1 MPTSDAPPS
10 VPLSFSNNFWGM
22 EENGVTVM
30 FQRMRETKQTCEEIK
45 LFYKERIMIE
55 EEYSRRLLALSRKAL
70 GTNELGTLRTSLDT
84 VRGETEQMGKAHA
97 NTATQIKAELE
108 DPLIAFAA
116 GMRERRKIVQT
127 TLDKLSKAK
136 IGQQATVQKNRD
148 RYENDC
154 NKVNGYIAQQNMVM
168 GRELEKNN
176 VKLEKAQ
183 IAVTASR
190 RDYQASVRNLAET
203 TEKWNREWKAGC
215 DKFQDLEEERIDF
228 LKSNL
233 WAYTNIM
240 STVCVSDDEYCE
252 NIRLSLENCEI
263 EKDICTFVKERGT
276 GQEIPDP
283 PKYINFMDGTSYRP
297 DHNDYSLAQFP
308 RVMNPQFRTSS
319 PQPRTAQVSTEQTN
333 GGIDDEISVS
343 SSQAQTT
350 QLDAMLTSLSVADN
364 HRSDRS
370 KAVETT
376 RQNSRSTPANES
388 ESPRSARGLTS
399 TSADT
404 NSKLMTNRKPLQS
417 VVLPFPDEGLS
428 SAQSSP
434 VHSPIHRPVSMSGES
449 VYSNP
454 TTISSN
460 SDDDAETPLK
470 KIENRTP
477 TKETEKRSGWT
488 SPFRRRS
495 RNDIQTAWVD
505 DEPAKSYTSPHGNRE
520 KLSQQLDSRSS
531 SPAKAPAS
539 LSKPSTLGYL
549 VSKTPSM
556 SNKSLYE
563 RPPSADFEGAEP
575 IDPRANVVLSVGGNH
590 FDVTSSQIQPKT
602 SRASAYPSKADNDAI
617 DPIAAALAD
626 LKSPDGKSGQ
636 KYYGIGIKP
645 ANRSN
650 GGRRVPSYSAPSSP
664 STSPGVR
671 HNEVPPPSHNTP
683 MPQPNFGVPKSSS
696 LVAPPQAI
704 TAAEMRQT
712 ANEYAARTQEM
723 FQGGA
728 SPAQSRPTLGSPSR
742 ATQGRPVSRQDSHT
756 RTVSPS
762 ISPSSQSMQHRQ
774 YPYLGSHGSA
784 SPGSRPPSRHQQP
797 EYRPPSSGGDVYFG
811 QDMSPSPQRR
821 APPYSS
827 MMGRPRSAYGY
838 VPEGQQQP
846 PRSASRNRG
855 GYDSSPI
862 QQGPPR
868 QQQYQRGLG
877 SQYPEMYNR
886 LKSKSAMEMRPQP
899 TELPAYSRDG
909 REVIGYARAMYDYRA
924 AIPEEVSFRKGDI
937 LLILHIQEDGWWE
950 AEVFGPRS
958 RPQLGLAPSN
968 FCHML

>member
-1 MPTSDAPPS
+1 MPASDAPPS

-22 EENGVTVM
+22 QDNGVAVM
-30 FQRMRETKQTCEEIK
+30 FQRMREAKQTCEEIK
-45 LFYKERIMIE
+45 SFYKERIMIE
-55 EEYSRRLLALSRKAL
+55 EDYSRRLLALSRKAL
-70 GTNELGTLRTSLDT
+70 GANEIGTLRTSLDT
-84 VRGETEQMGKAHA
+84 IRGETEQMGKAHA
-97 NTATQIKAELE
+97 NTATQIKGELE

-154 NKVNGYIAQQNMVM
+154 NKINGYIAQQNMVM

-176 VKLEKAQ
+176 AKLEKAQ

-190 RDYQASVRNLAET
+190 REYQTSLRNLAET

-297 DHNDYSLAQFP
+297 DQNNYSLAQFS

-319 PQPRTAQVSTEQTN
+319 PQPRTAHVSTEQTD

-343 SSQAQTT
+343 SSQPQTT
-350 QLDAMLTSLSVADN
+350 QLDAMLASLSVADN
-364 HRSDRS
+364 HRSDHNNPAEITPQ
-370 KAVETT
+370 K
-376 RQNSRSTPANES
+376 SRNTLGNES
-388 ESPRSARGLTS
+388 DSPRSARGATS
-399 TSADT
+399 TPVDT
-404 NSKLMTNRKPLQS
+404 NPKLITNRKPLQS

-428 SAQSSP
+428 SAHSSP
-434 VHSPIHRPVSMSGES
+434 MHSPIHRPVSMSGES

-460 SDDDAETPLK
+460 SDDDADAPLK
-470 KIENRTP
+470 KVETRTP
-477 TKETEKRSGWT
+477 TQETKKKSGWT

-495 RNDIQTAWVD
+495 KNDIQTSWVE
-505 DEPAKSYTSPHGNRE
+505 DEPAKSYTSPHGNRD
-520 KLSQQLDSRSS
+520 KSSQQLDSRSS
-531 SPAKAPAS
+531 SPEKAPVS
-539 LSKPSTLGYL
+539 LSKQSATLGHL

-563 RPPSADFEGAEP
+563 RPQGAEFEGVEP

-590 FDVTSSQIQPKT
+590 FDVTSSQVQPKT
-602 SRASAYPSKADNDAI
+602 SRTSASPSKTDKDAL

-626 LKSPDGKSGQ
+626 LKSPGGKSGE

-645 ANRSN
+645 VNRSN

-683 MPQPNFGVPKSSS
+683 IPQPNFGVPKSSS

-712 ANEYAARTQEM
+712 ANEYASRTQEM
-723 FQGGA
+723 FHGGT
-728 SPAQSRPTLGSPSR
+728 SPAQSRPPLGSPSR
-742 ATQGRPVSRQDSHT
+742 TTPGRPVSRQDSHT
-756 RTVSPS
+756 GTISPS
-762 ISPSSQSMQHRQ
+762 RSPSSQSMQQRQ
-774 YPYLGSHGSA
+774 YPYYGSA
-784 SPGSRPPSRHQQP
+784 SPGSGRHQQL

-821 APPYSS
+821 PPPNAS
-827 MMGRPRSAYGY
+827 MIGRPRSAYGY
-838 VPEGQQQP
+838 VPETQQQP

-868 QQQYQRGLG
+868 QQYQRGHG

-909 REVIGYARAMYDYRA
+909 REVIGYARAMYDYKA

>member
-1 MPTSDAPPS
+1 MPASDAPPS

-30 FQRMRETKQTCEEIK
+30 FQRMREAKQTCEEIK
-45 LFYKERIMIE
+45 SFYKERIMIE

-70 GTNELGTLRTSLDT
+70 GANELGTLRTSLDT

-176 VKLEKAQ
+176 AKLEKAQ
-183 IAVTASR
+183 MAVTASR
-190 RDYQASVRNLAET
+190 RDYQTSLRNLGET

-240 STVCVSDDEYCE
+240 STVCVADDEYCE

-263 EKDICTFVKERGT
+263 EKDICTFVKDRGT

-297 DHNDYSLAQFP
+297 DHDNYSLAQFP

-319 PQPRTAQVSTEQTN
+319 PQPRTAHVSTEQTD

-350 QLDAMLTSLSVADN
+350 QLDAMLASLSVADN
-364 HRSDRS
+364 NRSDRNRP
-370 KAVETT
+370 VEITPQKT
-376 RQNSRSTPANES
+376 RSTPANES
-388 ESPRSARGLTS
+388 DSPRSARAVTS
-399 TSADT
+399 TPVDK
-404 NSKLMTNRKPLQS
+404 NPNLMTNRKPLQS

-460 SDDDAETPLK
+460 SDDDADTPLK

-477 TKETEKRSGWT
+477 TQETKKKSGWT

-495 RNDIQTAWVD
+495 KNDIQTAWVE
-505 DEPAKSYTSPHGNRE
+505 DEPTKSYTSPHGNRE
-520 KLSQQLDSRSS
+520 ISSQQLDSRSS
-531 SPAKAPAS
+531 SPAKTSVS
-539 LSKPSTLGYL
+539 LSKQSATPGYL

-556 SNKSLYE
+556 SKSLYE
-563 RPPSADFEGAEP
+563 RPPSAEFEGAEP

-590 FDVTSSQIQPKT
+590 FDVTSSQVQPKT
-602 SRASAYPSKADNDAI
+602 SRASASPSKTVNGTAI

-626 LKSPDGKSGQ
+626 LKSPGGKSGE

-645 ANRSN
+645 VNRSN

-683 MPQPNFGVPKSSS
+683 IPQPNFGIPKSSS

-728 SPAQSRPTLGSPSR
+728 SPVQSRPPPGSPSR
-742 ATQGRPVSRQDSHT
+742 TTQGRPLSRQDPHT
-756 RTVSPS
+756 RSPS
-762 ISPSSQSMQHRQ
+762 RSPSSQSMQPRL

-784 SPGSRPPSRHQQP
+784 SPGGKPPSRHQQP
-797 EYRPPSSGGDVYFG
+797 EYRVPSTGGEVYFG
-811 QDMSPSPQRR
+811 QDMSPSQERR
-821 APPYSS
+821 TPPNGS

-838 VPEGQQQP
+838 VPEAQQQP
-846 PRSASRNRG
+846 PRSVSRNRG

-868 QQQYQRGLG
+868 QQYQRGLG

-968 FCHML
+968 FCHTL